1 MDIKFYCPSD
11 ELIPTTLRL
20 EVDGNGD
27 NGKQIH
33 YSKAIGDFAYDF
45 TFYGFTEDEAYETA
59 KIIGDLM
66 EKQSEDDGMC
76 WRVVEIKP
84 HGLTTIRIRFRI
96 KDSY

>member
-11 ELIPTTLRL
+11 EIIPTRLRL
-20 EVDGNGD
+20 KVDGNES

-33 YSKAIGDFAYDF
+33 YERAKDEFAYDF
-45 TFYGFTEDEAYETA
+45 TFHGFTEDEAFKTI

-66 EKQSEDDGMC
+66 ESQSEANGAA
-76 WRVVEIKP
+76 WRVVEIKQMAF
-84 HGLTTIRIRFRI
+84 TTIRIRFRW